1 MPDEAQHNCNVS
13 VVSGIIIR
21 VLCVVCWVAGAG
33 FGVDPALRINVLQ
46 DFSPAELNEGVSQV
60 QGFHDESRAF
70 LFRGSSRSVKVPEEM
85 AHSMLQ
91 KLRGRTEFT
100 VAVTLRQKQLNS
112 GAIFSIRHAEQRFLE
127 LESSGQ
133 KSEVRLHFLAKGRQ
147 THTEVFPYMLAD
159 NQWHKVSVAISA
171 SHVTLYVDCNRIYER
186 VVAVPLM
193 DIPEDA
199 SFWIGQRNSAHGLFK
214 GVMQDVQII
223 VMPQGYIIQCPDL
236 NRTCPTCNDFHGLVQ
251 KIMEL
256 QDILAKTSSKLS
268 LAEERMNS
276 LDNCYCERTC
286 SVKGVTYREEQ
297 TWTDGCKNCTCS
309 NGSVQCEP
317 IVCATPECPDGSIPA
332 YVVGECCQKCQPMCM
347 LSGQELVE
355 GDRRAVH
362 HPSGVCTL
370 FECRDH
376 TLHRVQQECPEL
388 NCAETQQVTLT
399 DRCCTVCRGHDFCAE
414 RNTCMEHSDCLN
426 LEAGASCVCKEG
438 FRPLRPD
445 NAYCEDIDECAEGK
459 HYCRENTMCV
469 NTPGSFMC
477 ICHTG
482 YIRIDDYSC
491 TEHDECVSGQHS
503 CDVNAL
509 CFNTVGGHSCS
520 CKPGYTG
527 NGTVCKALCDGL
539 CLNGGT
545 CISPNTCACTQ
556 GFTGQRCETD
566 IDECSE
572 GFVECDSQAT
582 CVNLPGWYHCECRNG
597 YHDNGMFAANGESC
611 EDLDECKSG
620 RSTCSNDTV
629 CFNLDGGYD
638 CRCPHGHNCT
648 GDCIHD
654 SKVKH
659 NGQIWVLENDRCSV
673 CSCQMGQV
681 MCRRMVCDC
690 DNPTVDVFCCPECDP
705 RLSSQ
710 CLHQNGLLTYAS
722 GDTWTEN
729 CQQCQ
734 CLQGEVDCWP
744 LLCPPAPCD
753 FTMVPEGECCPRCVS
768 DPCLAQSIR
777 NDITK
782 TCEDEH
788 GIMRFS
794 GSSWVKHG
802 TECTLC
808 QCKNGHICCSVD
820 PLCL

>member
-1 MPDEAQHNCNVS
+1 LDAKGLQ
-13 VVSGIIIR
+13 
-21 VLCVVCWVAGAG
+21 VCWQC
-33 FGVDPALRINVLQ
+33 DCSIRILSIVR
-46 DFSPAELNEGVSQV
+46 FSPSICCIISNMLYFPSVL
-60 QGFHDESRAF
+60 SRCIC
-70 LFRGSSRSVKVPEEM
+70 RY
-85 AHSMLQ
+85 
-91 KLRGRTEFT
+91 
-100 VAVTLRQKQLNS
+100 
-112 GAIFSIRHAEQRFLE
+112 LE

-133 KSEVRLHFLAKGRQ
+133 KSEVRLHFQTKGQQ
-147 THTEVFPYMLAD
+147 THTEIFPYTLAD

-214 GVMQDVQII
+214 GVMQDVQIL
-223 VMPQGYIIQCPDL
+223 VMPQGYITQCPDL

-268 LAEERMNS
+268 LAEERMNG

-286 SVKGVTYREEQ
+286 SVKGVTYREDQ
-297 TWTDGCKNCTCS
+297 AWTDGCKNCTC
-309 NGSVQCEP
+309 
-317 IVCATPECPDGSIPA
+317 T
-332 YVVGECCQKCQPMCM
+332 VGWMSSACGEHMDFSLGFK
-347 LSGQELVE
+347 
-355 GDRRAVH
+355 
-362 HPSGVCTL
+362 
-370 FECRDH
+370 
-376 TLHRVQQECPEL
+376 
-388 NCAETQQVTLT
+388 
-399 DRCCTVCRGHDFCAE
+399 GHDFCAE
-414 RNTCMEHSDCLN
+414 GNTCMEHSDCVN
-426 LEAGASCVCKEG
+426 LDAGASCSCKEG
-438 FRPLRPD
+438 FRSLRPD

-491 TEHDECVSGQHS
+491 TEHDECVSGQHN
-503 CDVNAL
+503 CDENAL

-527 NGTVCKALCDGL
+527 NGTICKALCDGL
-539 CLNGGT
+539 CLNGGS
-545 CISPNTCACTQ
+545 CVSPNTCVCTQ

-572 GFVECDSQAT
+572 GFVECDSHAT
-582 CVNLPGWYHCECRNG
+582 CVNLPGWYHCECRDG

-611 EDLDECKSG
+611 EDIDECKVG
-620 RSTCSNDTV
+620 RSTCANDTI

-654 SKVKH
+654 NKVKH
-659 NGQIWVLENDRCSV
+659 NGQIWVLDNDRCSV

-690 DNPTVDVFCCPECDP
+690 ENPTVDLFCCPECDP

-744 LLCPPAPCD
+744 LSCPPSDCD
-753 FTMVPEGECCPRCVS
+753 FTLVPEGECCARCVS
-768 DPCLAQSIR
+768 DPCQAHSVR

-788 GIMRFS
+788 GITRFS
-794 GSSWVKHG
+794 GSSWLKHG

-808 QCKNGHICCSVD
+808 QCKVCVHHKQQTHTD
-820 PLCL
+820 

>member
-1 MPDEAQHNCNVS
+1 CEHDLFFFACRRS
-13 VVSGIIIR
+13 
-21 VLCVVCWVAGAG
+21 L
-33 FGVDPALRINVLQ
+33 INVFTLGHLTLTQ
-46 DFSPAELNEGVSQV
+46 EHAVYFSSFNCM
-60 QGFHDESRAF
+60 FIWF
-70 LFRGSSRSVKVPEEM
+70 LAGSSRNVRVPEET
-85 AHSMLQ
+85 AQRMLQ
-91 KLRGRTEFT
+91 KLRGKSEFT
-100 VAVTLRQKQLNS
+100 VAVTLKQEQLNS
-112 GAIFSIRHAEQRFLE
+112 GVFLSIHRAEQRYLE

-133 KSEVRLHFLAKGRQ
+133 KSEVRLHFQTKGQQ
-147 THTEVFPYMLAD
+147 THTEIFPYTLAD

-214 GVMQDVQII
+214 GVMQDVQIL
-223 VMPQGYIIQCPDL
+223 VMPQGYITQCPDL

-268 LAEERMNS
+268 LAEERMNG

-286 SVKGVTYREEQ
+286 SVKGVTYREDQ
-297 TWTDGCKNCTCS
+297 AWTDGCKNCTC
-309 NGSVQCEP
+309 
-317 IVCATPECPDGSIPA
+317 T
-332 YVVGECCQKCQPMCM
+332 VGWMSSACGEHTMC
-347 LSGQELVE
+347 LFTGQELVE
-355 GDRRAVH
+355 GDKRAVH
-362 HPSGVCTL
+362 HPTGLCL
-370 FECRDH
+370 LYECRGRTMH
-376 TLHRVQQECPEL
+376 KVQNSDECPEL
-388 NCAETQQVTLT
+388 KCPEAEQLT
-399 DRCCTVCRGHDFCAE
+399 VSDRCCKVCRGHDFCAE
-414 RNTCMEHSDCLN
+414 GNTCMEHSDCVN
-426 LEAGASCVCKEG
+426 LDAGASCSCKEG
-438 FRPLRPD
+438 FRSLRPD

-491 TEHDECVSGQHS
+491 TEHDECVSGQHN
-503 CDVNAL
+503 CDENAL

-527 NGTVCKALCDGL
+527 NGTICKALCDGL
-539 CLNGGT
+539 CLNGGS
-545 CISPNTCACTQ
+545 CVSPNTCVCTQ

-572 GFVECDSQAT
+572 GFVECDSHAT
-582 CVNLPGWYHCECRNG
+582 CVNLPGWYHCECRDG

-611 EDLDECKSG
+611 EDIDECKVG
-620 RSTCSNDTV
+620 RSTCANDTI

-654 SKVKH
+654 NKVKH
-659 NGQIWVLENDRCSV
+659 NGQIWVLDNDRCSV

-690 DNPTVDVFCCPECDP
+690 ENPTVDLFCCPECDP

-744 LLCPPAPCD
+744 LSCPPSDCD
-753 FTMVPEGECCPRCVS
+753 FTLVPEGECCARCVS
-768 DPCLAQSIR
+768 DPCQAHSVR

-788 GIMRFS
+788 GITRFS
-794 GSSWVKHG
+794 GSSWLKHG

-808 QCKNGHICCSVD
+808 QCKLHTCC
-820 PLCL
+820 

>member
-1 MPDEAQHNCNVS
+1 MKQQLLLDFHCYPMTPIFGMSVHAVSSFNCMF
-13 VVSGIIIR
+13 I
-21 VLCVVCWVAGAG
+21 W
-33 FGVDPALRINVLQ
+33 
-46 DFSPAELNEGVSQV
+46 
-60 QGFHDESRAF
+60 F
-70 LFRGSSRSVKVPEEM
+70 LAGSSRNVRVPEET
-85 AHSMLQ
+85 AQRMLQ
-91 KLRGRTEFT
+91 KLRGKSEFT
-100 VAVTLRQKQLNS
+100 VAVTLKQEQLNS
-112 GAIFSIRHAEQRFLE
+112 GVFLSIHRAEQRYLE

-133 KSEVRLHFLAKGRQ
+133 KSEVRLHFQTKGQQ
-147 THTEVFPYMLAD
+147 THTEIFPYTLAD

-214 GVMQDVQII
+214 GVMQDVQIL
-223 VMPQGYIIQCPDL
+223 VMPQGYITQCPDL

-268 LAEERMNS
+268 LAEERMNG

-286 SVKGVTYREEQ
+286 SVKGVTYREDQ
-297 TWTDGCKNCTCS
+297 AWTDGCKNCTC
-309 NGSVQCEP
+309 
-317 IVCATPECPDGSIPA
+317 T
-332 YVVGECCQKCQPMCM
+332 VGWMSSACGEHSSQY
-347 LSGQELVE
+347 
-355 GDRRAVH
+355 D
-362 HPSGVCTL
+362 
-370 FECRDH
+370 
-376 TLHRVQQECPEL
+376 ECPEL
-388 NCAETQQVTLT
+388 KCPEAEQLT
-399 DRCCTVCRGHDFCAE
+399 VSDRCCKVCRGHDFCAE
-414 RNTCMEHSDCLN
+414 GNTCMEHSDCVN
-426 LEAGASCVCKEG
+426 LDAGASCSCKEG
-438 FRPLRPD
+438 FRSLRPD

-491 TEHDECVSGQHS
+491 TEHDECVSGQHN
-503 CDVNAL
+503 CDENAL

-527 NGTVCKALCDGL
+527 NGTICKALCDGL
-539 CLNGGT
+539 CLNGGS
-545 CISPNTCACTQ
+545 CVSPNTCVCTQ

-572 GFVECDSQAT
+572 GFVECDSHAT
-582 CVNLPGWYHCECRNG
+582 CVNLPGWYHCECRDG

-611 EDLDECKSG
+611 EDIDECKVG
-620 RSTCSNDTV
+620 RSTCANDTI

-654 SKVKH
+654 NKVKH
-659 NGQIWVLENDRCSV
+659 NGQIWVLDNDRCSV

-690 DNPTVDVFCCPECDP
+690 ENPTVDLFCCPECDP

-734 CLQGEVDCWP
+734 CLV
-744 LLCPPAPCD
+744 
-753 FTMVPEGECCPRCVS
+753 
-768 DPCLAQSIR
+768 R
-777 NDITK
+777 NTYMHVYI
-782 TCEDEH
+782 H
-788 GIMRFS
+788 
-794 GSSWVKHG
+794 
-802 TECTLC
+802 
-808 QCKNGHICCSVD
+808 
-820 PLCL
+820 